1 MFRGEGL
8 QMTDMNA
15 KEIQAR
21 GKKDVPAKP
30 EQTKPGLLFTPAVDI
45 FENNQELT
53 VVADLPGVKPQDLE
67 IDLRKNTL
75 SIIGDVQSPEGSD
88 ETDYIREFKTGRF
101 FRQFTLSEVIDQNK
115 IEASLKN
122 GVLRLRLPKVEKA
135 VPRKIMVQ
143 AG

>member
-8 QMTDMNA
+8 QMTEMIS

-21 GKKDVPAKP
+21 EKKDVAAAP

-45 FENNQELT
+45 FENDQELT
-53 VVADLPGVKPQDLE
+53 VVADLPGVKPQNLE
-67 IDLRKNTL
+67 IDLRKDTL
-75 SIIGDVQSPEGSD
+75 SIIGDVEAPEGPG
-88 ETDYIREFKTGRF
+88 ETDHIREYRTGRF
-101 FRQFTLSEVIDQNK
+101 LRQFTLSEVIDQSK

>member
-1 MFRGEGL
+1 
-8 QMTDMNA
+8 MTDINN

-21 GKKDVPAKP
+21 EKKDVSTP

-45 FENNQELT
+45 FENDQELT
-53 VVADLPGVKPQDLE
+53 VVADLPGVKPQNLE
-67 IDLRKNTL
+67 IDLRKDTL
-75 SIIGDVQSPEGSD
+75 SIIGDVESPEGPD
-88 ETDYIREFKTGRF
+88 ETDHIREFRTGRF
-101 FRQFTLSEVIDQNK
+101 FRQFTLSEVVDQNK

-135 VPRKIMVQ
+135 VPRKIAVQ

>member
-1 MFRGEGL
+1 
-8 QMTDMNA
+8 MTDTG

-21 GKKDVPAKP
+21 EKQDMTAEP
-30 EQTKPGLLFTPAVDI
+30 EHTKPGLLFTPAVDI
-45 FENNQELT
+45 FENDRELT
-53 VVADLPGVKPQDLE
+53 VIADLPGVKSENLE

-75 SIIGDVQSPEGSD
+75 SIIGDVETPEGPGEID
-88 ETDYIREFKTGRF
+88 HIREFRTGRF

-115 IEASLKN
+115 IEASVKN
-122 GVLRLRLPKVEKA
+122 GILRLRLPKMEKA

>member
-1 MFRGEGL
+1 MFRGDGL
-8 QMTDMNA
+8 QMTEMIS

-21 GKKDVPAKP
+21 EKKDVAAAP

-45 FENNQELT
+45 FENDQELT
-53 VVADLPGVKPQDLE
+53 VVADLPGVKPQNLE

-75 SIIGDVQSPEGSD
+75 SIIGDVETPEGPG
-88 ETDYIREFKTGRF
+88 ETDHIREFRTGRF
-101 FRQFTLSEVIDQNK
+101 FRQFTLSEVIDQSK

-122 GVLRLRLPKVEKA
+122 GVLRLKLPKLEKA